1 MVTASSQHAAKESH
15 RQNEPD
21 HVARAALLAK
31 AFAERAPAHDRDG
44 SFPFQNFEDLSKAGL
59 LALTVPSALGG
70 AGAGAA
76 EAARILGIV
85 GKVDPSTA
93 LVLSMHYIQHLV
105 IARSSRW
112 PVRLSRKLARETIE
126 GVALIN
132 ALRVEPELG
141 SPARGGLPATI
152 ARRTE
157 TGWRLSGRKIYS
169 TGAPILKWYA
179 VWARTDEAETRVG
192 QFLVPAGLP
201 GTRIIETWDH
211 LGLRASGS
219 HDIIFEDVVFPLDH
233 EIDVRR
239 PDEWKT
245 PDVTQATVHAIFVA
259 AIYDGIA
266 RAARDWLVGFL
277 RDRVPANLGVP
288 LATLPRAQEVLGGI
302 EARLSVNARLTE
314 SFADDFDNNRPLS
327 AIVSSIIKLTVTNN
341 AVAVVEDALALS
353 GNHGLSRT
361 NPLQRHYRD
370 VLCGRVH
377 TPQDDTTRIS
387 AGRLALG
394 L

>member
-1 MVTASSQHAAKESH
+1 M
-15 RQNEPD
+15 
-21 HVARAALLAK
+21 
-31 AFAERAPAHDRDG
+31 
-44 SFPFQNFEDLSKAGL
+44 
-59 LALTVPSALGG
+59 
-70 AGAGAA
+70 
-76 EAARILGIV
+76 
-85 GKVDPSTA
+85 
-93 LVLSMHYIQHLV
+93 
-105 IARSSRW
+105 ARSSRW
-112 PVRLSRKLARETIE
+112 PARLSRKLARETVE

-141 SPARGGLPATI
+141 SPARGGLPATV

-179 VWARTDEAETRVG
+179 VWARTDEVETRVG
-192 QFLVPAGLP
+192 LFLVPAGLP

-219 HDIIFEDVVFPLDH
+219 HDVVFEDVVFPLDH
-233 EIDVRR
+233 EIDVRL
-239 PDEWKT
+239 PDEWRT
-245 PDVTQATVHAIFVA
+245 PDFTQATVGAIFIS
-259 AIYDGIA
+259 AIYDGVA

-277 RDRVPANLGVP
+277 KERVPANLGAP
-288 LATLPRAQEVLGGI
+288 LASLPRAQEVLGGI
-302 EARLSVNARLTE
+302 EARLAVNARLIG
-314 SFADDFDNNRPLS
+314 SFADAFDDNLPLS
-327 AIVSSIIKLTVTNN
+327 AIESNIVKLTVTNN
-341 AVAVVEDALALS
+341 TVAVVEDALSLA

-370 VLCGRVH
+370 ALCGRVH
-377 TPQDDTTRIS
+377 TPQDDTTRIA

>member
-1 MVTASSQHAAKESH
+1 MVTASSHIAAREPQ
-15 RQNEPD
+15 RQNECD
-21 HVARAALLAK
+21 HVARASLLAK
-31 AFAERAPAHDRDG
+31 AFAERAPVHDRDG
-44 SFPFQNFEDLSKAGL
+44 SFPFRNSGDLSEAGL
-59 LALTVPSALGG
+59 LGLTVPAALGG
-70 AGAGAA
+70 GGAGAA
-76 EAARILGIV
+76 ETARILGII
-85 GKVDPSTA
+85 GKADPSTA

-105 IARSSRW
+105 MARSSRW
-112 PVRLSRKLARETIE
+112 PARLSRKLARETVE
-126 GVALIN
+126 GVAMIN

-152 ARRTE
+152 VRRTE

-192 QFLVPAGLP
+192 MFLVPAGLP

-211 LGLRASGS
+211 LGLRATES
-219 HDIIFEDVVFPLDH
+219 HDVIFEDVVFPLDH

-239 PDEWKT
+239 PDEWRT
-245 PDVTQATVHAIFVA
+245 PDFTQATVHAVFIA
-259 AIYDGIA
+259 AIYDGVA
-266 RAARDWLVGFL
+266 RAARDWLIGFL
-277 RDRVPANLGVP
+277 RDRVPANLGAP

-302 EARLSVNARLTE
+302 EARLSVNARLIG
-314 SFADDFDNNRPLS
+314 SFADDFDDNLPLS
-327 AIVSSIIKLTVTNN
+327 AIESNIIKLTVTNN
-341 AVAVVEDALALS
+341 AVAIVEDALSLA

-370 VLCGRVH
+370 ALCGRVH
-377 TPQDDTTRIS
+377 TPQDDTTRTS

>member
-1 MVTASSQHAAKESH
+1 MVTASGHIAGREPQ
-15 RQNEPD
+15 RQNESD
-21 HVARAALLAK
+21 HAAGASLLAK
-31 AFAERAPAHDRDG
+31 AFAERAPLHDRDG
-44 SFPFQNFEDLSKAGL
+44 SFPFRNFEDLSEAGL
-59 LALTVPSALGG
+59 LALTVPAALGG
-70 AGAGAA
+70 GGAGAA
-76 EAARILGIV
+76 EAARILGII
-85 GKVDPSTA
+85 GKADPSTA

-105 IARSSRW
+105 MARSTRW
-112 PVRLSRKLARETIE
+112 PARLSRKLARETVE
-126 GVALIN
+126 GVALVN

-192 QFLVPAGLP
+192 LFLVPAGLP

-219 HDIIFEDVVFPLDH
+219 HDIVFEDVIFPLDH
-233 EIDVRR
+233 EIDVRL
-239 PDEWKT
+239 PDEWRA
-245 PDVTQATVHAIFVA
+245 PDFTQATVGAIFIA
-259 AIYDGIA
+259 AIYDGVA

-277 RDRVPANLGVP
+277 RDRVPANLGAP

-302 EARLSVNARLTE
+302 EARLSVNARLIG
-314 SFADDFDNNRPLS
+314 SFADDFDDNLPLS
-327 AIVSSIIKLTVTNN
+327 AIESNIVKLTVTNN
-341 AVAVVEDALALS
+341 AVAVVEDALSLA

-370 VLCGRVH
+370 VLCARVH
-377 TPQDDTTRIS
+377 TPQDDTTRIA